1 MRQFSLVDTALVSGA
16 VGYIAR
22 GGVSQR
28 LYRGYI
34 SLLSVLA
41 LYPHRQGL
49 PDKSF
54 VRLELRHL
62 RMRFQ

>member
-1 MRQFSLVDTALVSGA
+1 MRQFSLVDTVLVSGA
-16 VGYIAR
+16 IKYIT
-22 GGVSQR
+22 GGGISQR

-49 PDKSF
+49 PNKSF

>member
-1 MRQFSLVDTALVSGA
+1 MRQFSLVNTALVSGA
-16 VGYIAR
+16 IKYIA
-22 GGVSQR
+22 GGGKSQR
-28 LYRGYI
+28 LYRGYM

>member
-16 VGYIAR
+16 VEYIAG

-28 LYRGYI
+28 LYRGYM

-41 LYPHRQGL
+41 LYPYRQGL

-54 VRLELRHL
+54 VYLELRYL
-62 RMRFQ
+62 RKRF

>member
-1 MRQFSLVDTALVSGA
+1 MRQFSLVDTTLVSGA
-16 VGYIAR
+16 IKYIAG

-34 SLLSVLA
+34 SLLSMLA
-41 LYPHRQGL
+41 LYPYRQGL
-49 PDKSF
+49 PNKSF

-62 RMRFQ
+62 CIRL

>member
-16 VGYIAR
+16 VEYIT
-22 GGVSQR
+22 GGDISQR

-34 SLLSVLA
+34 SLLSMLA
-41 LYPHRQGL
+41 LYPHHQGL
-49 PDKSF
+49 PNKSF

-62 RMRFQ
+62 RIRFQ

>member
-1 MRQFSLVDTALVSGA
+1 MRQFSLVDTTLVLGA
-16 VGYIAR
+16 VEYIA
-22 GGVSQR
+22 GGGISQR

-41 LYPHRQGL
+41 LYLYRQGL

-54 VRLELRHL
+54 VRLELRYFRIRL
-62 RMRFQ
+62 

>member
-1 MRQFSLVDTALVSGA
+1 MRQFSLVDTTLVSGA
-16 VGYIAR
+16 IEYIT
-22 GGVSQR
+22 GGGISQR
-28 LYRGYI
+28 LYRGYM

-49 PDKSF
+49 PNKLF

-62 RMRFQ
+62 RIRF

>member
-1 MRQFSLVDTALVSGA
+1 MRQFSLVNTALVSGA
-16 VGYIAR
+16 IEYIA
-22 GGVSQR
+22 GVGVSQR
-28 LYRGYI
+28 LYMAYI

-54 VRLELRHL
+54 VCLELRHL
-62 RMRFQ
+62 RKRFQ

>member
-1 MRQFSLVDTALVSGA
+1 MRQFSLADTALVSGA
-16 VGYIAR
+16 IEYITG

-28 LYRGYI
+28 LYKGYI

-49 PDKSF
+49 PNKSF

-62 RMRFQ
+62 RMRLQ